1 MARLSGSRR
10 RLLGAVGSVA
20 LVAALT
26 ATMGAAPAQAADGT
40 ILGAGQPNAIPNSY
54 IVVLNDSAVLSR
66 SVSAQAEALTNRFGG
81 EVAAT
86 WDAALNGFSVQLSE
100 RAARQLAAHPAVAYV
115 EQDMTFQLEA
125 TQNNP
130 PSWGLDRIDQRNL
143 PLNNSY
149 TFPTTA
155 SNVHIYILD
164 TGIRTTHN
172 DFGGRAIHGRDA
184 VDNDN
189 NATDCHGHGT
199 HVAGTA
205 GGNSFGV
212 AKGAT
217 LVAVR
222 VLNCAGS
229 GSTTSIVNGINWV
242 TGNAIHP
249 AVANMSL
256 GGGGNNT
263 TMNNAVAN
271 SINSGVS
278 YAIAAGNSNSNA
290 CNFSPALVPA
300 AITVGAT
307 AINDNRA
314 SFSNF
319 GTCLDIFAPGQSITS
334 AWFTSNTATNTIS
347 GTSMASPHAA
357 GVAALILAA
366 SPGLSPAQVR
376 NEMVADA
383 TTNVVGNPGSGSP
396 NRLLFVDN
404 GGGGEPPPP
413 PPPPPGG
420 GVFSDNFET
429 ANGWTTNGGGGDTAT
444 TGQWQR
450 GDPQATSS
458 GGVALQLGNTTS
470 GSNGLITGPLAG
482 ANAGVHDV
490 DNGITTIRSPLI
502 TLPSGG
508 SLTLTFNWYLAHLNN
523 SSSADFFRVSV
534 VSGSSTTVIGT
545 AAGAATNRAG
555 SWSTAS
561 LSLNGFAGQTV
572 RIQFEAADAGGA
584 SLVEAGVDDVV
595 ITQS

>member
-1 MARLSGSRR
+1 
-10 RLLGAVGSVA
+10 
-20 LVAALT
+20 
-26 ATMGAAPAQAADGT
+26 MGAAPAQAAEGT
-40 ILGAGQPNAIPNSY
+40 ILGAGQANAIPGSY
-54 IVVLNDSAVLSR
+54 IVVLKDSAVLSR
-66 SVSAQAEALTNRFGG
+66 SVEAQAEALTNRFGG
-81 EVAAT
+81 EIAAT
-86 WDAALNGFSVQLSE
+86 WDAALNGFSVKLSD

-115 EQDMTFQLEA
+115 EQDLTVQLAA
-125 TQNNP
+125 TQTNP

-189 NATDCHGHGT
+189 DATDCHGHGT

-205 GGNSFGV
+205 GGTAFGV

-242 TGNAIHP
+242 TSNAIRP

-256 GGGGNNT
+256 GGGGVNT

-307 AINDNRA
+307 TTSDARA

-319 GTCLDIFAPGQSITS
+319 GTCLDIFAPGQGITS
-334 AWFTSNTATNTIS
+334 AWFSSNTATNTIS

-366 SPGLSPAQVR
+366 NPGFSPAQVR

-383 TTNVVGNPGSGSP
+383 TTNVVGNPGTGSP

-404 GGGGEPPPP
+404 SGGGGDPPPP
-413 PPPPPGG
+413 PPPPPGA
-420 GVFSDNFET
+420 VFSDDFES

-444 TGQWQR
+444 TGQWLR

-458 GGVALQLGNTTS
+458 GGVSLQLGNTTS
-470 GSNGLITGPLAG
+470 GVNGLITGPLAG
-482 ANAGVHDV
+482 SSAGVHDV
-490 DNGITTIRSPLI
+490 DNGVTTIRSPLI
-502 TLPSGG
+502 TLPSG

-523 SSSADFFRVSV
+523 SSSADFFRVRIV
-534 VSGSSTTVIGT
+534 TGSSSTIIGT
-545 AAGAATNRAG
+545 ASGAATNRAG
-555 SWSTAS
+555 SWSTAN
-561 LSLNGFAGQTV
+561 LSLNSFAGQTIRV
-572 RIQFEAADAGGA
+572 QFEAADLSGA

>member
-1 MARLSGSRR
+1 MSTLARSGR
-10 RLLGAVGSVA
+10 RLLGAIGGAA
-20 LVAALT
+20 LVAALA
-26 ATMGAAPAQAADGT
+26 ATTGAAPAQAAEGT
-40 ILGAGQPNAIPNSY
+40 VLGTGVPNAVPDSY
-54 IVVLNDSAVLSR
+54 LVVLKDSAVAGR
-66 SVSAQAEALTNRFGG
+66 SVAAQAQALTSRFGG
-81 EVAAT
+81 EIAAT
-86 WDAALNGFSVQLSE
+86 WDAALNGFSVTTSPQ
-100 RAARQLAAHPAVAYV
+100 AARRLAAHPAVAYV
-115 EQDMTFQLEA
+115 EQDMTFQLDA

-130 PSWGLDRIDQRNL
+130 PSWGLDRIDQRNR
-143 PLNNSY
+143 PLDNSY
-149 TFPTTA
+149 TFPNTA

-189 NATDCHGHGT
+189 DATDCHGHGT

-205 GGNSFGV
+205 GGSAYGV

-229 GSTTSIVNGINWV
+229 GTTTQIVNGINWV
-242 TGNAIHP
+242 TANAIRP

-256 GGGGNNT
+256 GGAGTNT

-271 SINSGVS
+271 SIASGIT

-290 CNFSPALVPA
+290 CNFSPAQVST

-307 AINDNRA
+307 TDTDARA

-319 GTCLDIFAPGQSITS
+319 GTCLDLFAPGQAIT
-334 AWFTSNTATNTIS
+334 APWFSSNTATNTIS

-357 GVAALILAA
+357 GVAALIA
-366 SPGLSPAQVR
+366 SANPTWSPSQIR

-383 TTNVVGNPGSGSP
+383 TTNVVTGAGSGSP
-396 NRLLFVDN
+396 NLLLFVDN
-404 GGGGEPPPP
+404 GGAPPPP
-413 PPPPPGG
+413 PPPPPGAIY
-420 GVFSDNFET
+420 SDDFET
-429 ANGWTTNGGGGDTAT
+429 ATGWTTNGGGGDTAT

-458 GGVALQLGNTTS
+458 GGVALQLGNAVS
-470 GSNGLITGPLAG
+470 GSNTLSTGPLAG
-482 ANAGVHDV
+482 SSVGTHDV
-490 DNGITTIRSPLI
+490 DGGVTTIRSPLI
-502 TLPSGG
+502 SLPSSGN
-508 SLTLTFNWYLAHLNN
+508 LTLSFSWYLGHLNN

-534 VSGSSTTVIGT
+534 VSGSTTTVIGT
-545 AAGAATNRAG
+545 AAGAATNRSAA
-555 SWSTAS
+555 WSTAS
-561 LSLNGFAGQTV
+561 LSLNSFAGQTV
-572 RIQFEAADAGGA
+572 RIQFEAADLSGA
-584 SLVEAGVDDVV
+584 SLVEAGVDDVS

>member
-413 PPPPPGG
+413 PPPGG

-444 TGQWQR
+444 SGQWQR

-572 RIQFEAADAGGA
+572 RIQFEAADASGA